1 MQQILSKNNLQT
13 LHEQTYTTTRK
24 ENAGIIS
31 RFIQWCEA
39 QESNRFTWL
48 GVSLFGSIGGVLPL
62 TLLLVSLAYPGN
74 FILWIASAVVNV
86 PVLAINLAA
95 QPTKVTL
102 PFLFFAWT
110 TNLAIIL
117 SSLVTLFI

>member
-1 MQQILSKNNLQT
+1 MEQVLSKNNLQA
-13 LHEQTYTTTRK
+13 LQQKKYGTTTK
-24 ENAGIIS
+24 ANAGIIS
-31 RFIQWCEA
+31 KFMQWCER
-39 QESNRFTWL
+39 QEDNRFTWL

-74 FILWIASAVVNV
+74 FVLWIASAAVNV

-110 TNLAIIL
+110 TNLVIIL
-117 SSLVTLFI
+117 SSLVMLFI

>member
-1 MQQILSKNNLQT
+1 MQQVLSANNSKALQQ
-13 LHEQTYTTTRK
+13 QTYTTTTK
-24 ENAGIIS
+24 ANAGIIT
-31 RFIQWCEA
+31 RFFQWCER
-39 QESNRFTWL
+39 QEDNRFTWI

-74 FILWIASAVVNV
+74 FVLWIASAAVNV

-110 TNLAIIL
+110 TNLAIII
-117 SSLVTLFI
+117 SSAVSLFI